1 MHASLHEIAA
11 LVNGRIIGDETLAI
25 QALSPIDEIKPRS
38 LVFADGTDHLK
49 QAEQSEAAAV
59 LVSKHISEL
68 NKPLIQVDNPFK
80 AFILLLKH
88 FYPSP
93 KPTPGIHPTA
103 IIAPDVILGENISIG
118 PYVTVE
124 AESHIADNCVI
135 KSHVHIGYYVKIAAN
150 TTIHPHV
157 TIYDYSKIGE
167 RVTIHASSVIG
178 SDGFGYTAENGQH
191 VKIPHVGRVVIE
203 DDVEIGAST
212 IIDRATIGET
222 IIGKGT
228 KIDNLVQVA
237 HSVKLGQ
244 HNILCAFTGIAGS
257 TQSGNHVI
265 FAAGVGVS
273 DHVRIDD
280 EVILGARA
288 GVPPKKHLK
297 KGLIYLGTPAR
308 PREKAIE
315 HEMST
320 TRIPLMRKQ
329 LKKLSEQVNLLKEK
343 QSELKPAPEAI
354 DEER

>member
-1 MHASLHEIAA
+1 MHASLYDIAA
-11 LVNGRIIGDETLAI
+11 IVQGTIIGDEKI
-25 QALSPIDEIKPRS
+25 SISALSPIDEIKSGS
-38 LVFADGTDHLK
+38 LIFADGTDHLK

-59 LVSKHISEL
+59 LVSKNISTL
-68 NKPLIQVDNPFK
+68 NKPLIQVENPFQ
-80 AFILLLKH
+80 AFIQLLKH
-88 FYPSP
+88 FYPTP
-93 KPTPGIHPTA
+93 KPEPGIHPTA
-103 IIAPDVILGENISIG
+103 IISPSATLGENISIG
-118 PYVTVE
+118 PYVIIN
-124 AESHIADNCVI
+124 AGSIIGNNCVI
-135 KSHVHIGYYVKIAAN
+135 KSHVHIGNHVKIGHDSV
-150 TTIHPHV
+150 IHPHV
-157 TIYDYSKIGE
+157 TIYDYSVINE
-167 RVTIHASSVIG
+167 RVIIHASSVIG

-191 VKIPHVGRVVIE
+191 VKIPHVGRVIIE

-212 IIDRATIGET
+212 IVDRATIGET
-222 IIGKGT
+222 VIGKGT

-329 LKKLSEQVNLLKEK
+329 LKRLSEQVNQLKEQ
-343 QSELKPAPEAI
+343 QSEPTSESI
-354 DEER
+354 D

>member
-1 MHASLHEIAA
+1 MHASLHDIAA
-11 LVNGRIIGDETLAI
+11 LVEGTVIGDKNLLIHTLSA
-25 QALSPIDEIKPRS
+25 IDEIKAGS
-38 LVFADGTDHLK
+38 LIFADGTDHLK

-59 LVSKHISEL
+59 LVSKNISTL
-68 NKPLIQVDNPFK
+68 NKPLIQVENPFK
-80 AFILLLKH
+80 AFITLLKY

-93 KPTPGIHPTA
+93 QPEPGIHPTA
-103 IIAPDVILGENISIG
+103 IISPDVILGKNISIA
-118 PYVTVE
+118 PYVIIE
-124 AESHIADNCVI
+124 AHSNIGDNCVI
-135 KSHVHIGYYVKIAAN
+135 KSHVHIGNHVKIAAD

-157 TIYDYSKIGE
+157 TIYDYSELGE
-167 RVTIHASSVIG
+167 RVIIHASSVIG

-297 KGLIYLGTPAR
+297 KGLMYLGTPAR

-329 LKKLSEQVNLLKEK
+329 LKKLSEQMSQLKEK
-343 QSELKPAPEAI
+343 QSEFTPAPETLN
-354 DEER
+354 EER

>member
-1 MHASLHEIAA
+1 MLASLHDIAT
-11 LVNGRIIGDETLAI
+11 LVKGTVIGDETLLI
-25 QALSPIDEIKPRS
+25 NGLSPIDEVKVGS

-49 QAEQSEAAAV
+49 QAERSDAAAV
-59 LVSKHISEL
+59 LVAKNITKL
-68 NKPLIQVDNPFK
+68 NKPLIQVTDPFQ
-80 AFILLLKH
+80 AFIQLLKH
-88 FYPSP
+88 FYPTP
-93 KPTPGIHPTA
+93 KPKIGIHPTA
-103 IIAPDVILGENISIG
+103 VIAPDVTLGDNISIG
-118 PYVTVE
+118 PYVIIE
-124 AESHIADNCVI
+124 DNCTIGDNCII
-135 KSHVHIGYYVKIAAN
+135 KSHVHIGNHVKLGADTI
-150 TTIHPHV
+150 IHPHV
-157 TIYDYSKIGE
+157 TIYDYSKIGA
-167 RVTIHASSVIG
+167 RITIHASSVIG
-178 SDGFGYTAENGQH
+178 SDGFGYTAENGKH

-222 IIGKGT
+222 IIGEGT
-228 KIDNLVQVA
+228 KIDNLVQIA

-257 TQSGNHVI
+257 THSGNHVI
-265 FAAGVGVS
+265 FAAGVGVA
-273 DHVRIDD
+273 DHVHIDD

-329 LKKLSEQVNLLKEK
+329 IKRLSEQVSQLKEK
-343 QSELKPAPEAI
+343 RSESLSEST
-354 DEER
+354 D